1 MMEKASNGM
10 NPDENKMVT
19 VRNAVIGA
27 IALGVL
33 GLIGGYAIGGRGM
46 VSGQNT
52 VISGITGAN
61 GIQPADVDFSPV
73 WKAWN
78 VIDEKFVPAAVATST
93 PMATSTAVVNQERVW
108 GMITGLAGAL
118 NDPYSYFLPPSDN
131 KLFSEDMSGS
141 FEGVGME
148 IAVREKVLTVVSP
161 LKGSPAEKAGI
172 RSGDKILKID
182 GMDTRDIDITTA
194 VKKIRGPGGS
204 AVTLLV
210 LREGWTASKE
220 IKVTRGVI
228 DVPTI
233 TTKSLPGNVFLI
245 SLMNFTSNSPDLFRS
260 GLREFIQSGN
270 DKLIIDLRGNPG
282 GYLEA
287 AVDMASWFLP
297 TGRIV
302 VTEDYAGHAQNIV
315 HRSRGYDIFNQNLKM
330 VVLVDRGSASASE
343 ILADALR
350 HYGKAKLI
358 GETTFG
364 KGSVQELIE
373 ITPDTALK
381 LTIARWLGPDGEQI
395 PNTGIVPD
403 VEVEL
408 TEADVKAEKDP
419 QMDTA
424 TELVRS
430 L

>member
-1 MMEKASNGM
+1 MW
-10 NPDENKMVT
+10 ENQSKSPSM
-19 VRNAVIGA
+19 RNAVIGA
-27 IALGVL
+27 LVL
-33 GLIGGYAIGGRGM
+33 GLVIGYWAGGRRASS
-46 VSGQNT
+46 V
-52 VISGITGAN
+52 GAAAE
-61 GIQPADVDFSPV
+61 QPAGVDFSPV

-78 VIDEKFVPAAVATST
+78 IINEKFVPAAVATST
-93 PMATSTAVVNQERVW
+93 PVATSTEALHQERVW
-108 GMITGLAGAL
+108 GMITGLTGAL

-182 GMDTRDIDITTA
+182 GTDTQGIDISAA

-210 LREGWTASKE
+210 LREDWTDAKE

-233 TTKSLPGNVFLI
+233 TTESLPGNVFLI

-330 VVLVDRGSASASE
+330 VVLVDRG
-343 ILADALR
+343 
-350 HYGKAKLI
+350 
-358 GETTFG
+358 
-364 KGSVQELIE
+364 
-373 ITPDTALK
+373 
-381 LTIARWLGPDGEQI
+381 
-395 PNTGIVPD
+395 
-403 VEVEL
+403 
-408 TEADVKAEKDP
+408 
-419 QMDTA
+419 
-424 TELVRS
+424 
-430 L
+430 